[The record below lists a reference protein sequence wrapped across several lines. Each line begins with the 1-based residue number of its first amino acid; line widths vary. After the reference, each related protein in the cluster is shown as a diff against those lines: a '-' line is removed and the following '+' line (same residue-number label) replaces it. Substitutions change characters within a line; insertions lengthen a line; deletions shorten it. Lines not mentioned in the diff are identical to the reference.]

1 MSEFYWKVSQLVQY
15 LKLKLDSDTQ
25 IQSIFVEGEISNFI
39 KHSSGHMYFSIKD
52 EKSSVRCVMFSS
64 SASKIN
70 FPLQNGDSVILQA
83 NVSVFESQGQLQL
96 YVQKIQPSGVG
107 TLYLRL
113 EELKKKLFNEG
124 LFEERHKK
132 SIPSYPMSI
141 GLITGENTAAKK
153 DVLTTLARRWPIAK
167 VVSFPTL
174 VQGENA
180 YKQIISSLLNADG
193 EKFDLLLL
201 VRGGGSLEDLWNFN
215 EEELARTIFQLKTPI
230 ITGVGHET
238 DTTLVDYVSDKRAAT
253 PTAAAELA
261 SPNIEDVKVAISQT
275 KERFTQLIQ
284 GKINHSVMLLDYQRN
299 NRYFEKPEL
308 LFINVKTQ
316 MNDLER
322 RLTSWSKIIIQNRIE
337 LNNLRLLLPHK
348 AINLSTETGNH
359 LEKYRNTLR
368 QIIDRRLTNE
378 KHRFQQEIQLL
389 DAFSPLHTLKRGY
402 SITKKN
408 NQIISS
414 IENATISDNIT
425 TVLSDGVICSK
436 IISKEKKNDE

>member
-25 IQSIFVEGEISNFI
+25 IQSIFVEGEISNLI
-39 KHSSGHMYFSIKD
+39 KHNSGHMYFSIKD

-113 EELKKKLFNEG
+113 EELKKKLFSEG
-124 LFEERHKK
+124 LFEEQHKK

-193 EKFDLLLL
+193 KKLDLLLL

-215 EEELARTIFQLKTPI
+215 EEELVRTIFQLKTPI

>member
-25 IQSIFVEGEISNFI
+25 IQSIFVEGEISNLI
-39 KHSSGHMYFSIKD
+39 KHNSGHMYFSIKD

-113 EELKKKLFNEG
+113 EELKKKLFSEG
-124 LFEERHKK
+124 LFEEQHKK

-215 EEELARTIFQLKTPI
+215 EEELVRTIFQLKTPI

-275 KERFTQLIQ
+275 KERFIQSIQ

-308 LFINVKTQ
+308 LFMNVKTQ